1 MSANS
6 FDTDVI
12 IVGCGPTGA
21 TLGNLLAVCGITVII
36 LDREDDIYPLPRA
49 VHFDDEVMRVF
60 QTIGI
65 SEKLNKIVN
74 VNSGMRFVDNKDN
87 VLLDWPRPKEI
98 GIHGW
103 YPSYRFHQPD
113 LEILLRERLNE
124 QKNIAIKFGVEVLS
138 AKSHNNSCELSYL
151 KKRSGKLEFL
161 KSKFIIGC
169 DGAKSIIRAA
179 IGGEVNDHGFQEKW
193 LVVDAILK
201 KELPELGEFTMQY
214 CDTKRPITYCH
225 QPKNRRRWEIRLL
238 ESETEE
244 EFEQKD
250 RIWPLLKKW
259 ITPEVAD
266 LERTAI
272 YTFKSM
278 VASSWKKGRL
288 FIAGD
293 AAHLMP
299 PFMGQGMCAGIRDAA
314 NLAWKI
320 AAVIKKQSDKDL
332 LDSYESERAPHVNS
346 YIQTAIRLGSLINT
360 TDPKKAFEVSSDNNR
375 REAKMKSLYP
385 VLGLGL
391 GSNFSDSLKKHRGTI
406 AGQPVLSNSH
416 LLDDFCG
423 YNTLC
428 ISREEIKGSSGK
440 IDNLPFLCLDAQ
452 EEPILNEFL
461 NELEV
466 EAVIIR
472 PDRYVLASARNEN
485 EIKKLLTIRL

>member
-1 MSANS
+1 
-6 FDTDVI
+6 
-12 IVGCGPTGA
+12 
-21 TLGNLLAVCGITVII
+21 
-36 LDREDDIYPLPRA
+36 
-49 VHFDDEVMRVF
+49 
-60 QTIGI
+60 
-65 SEKLNKIVN
+65 
-74 VNSGMRFVDNKDN
+74 
-87 VLLDWPRPKEI
+87 
-98 GIHGW
+98 
-103 YPSYRFHQPD
+103 
-113 LEILLRERLNE
+113 
-124 QKNIAIKFGVEVLS
+124 
-138 AKSHNNSCELSYL
+138 
-151 KKRSGKLEFL
+151 
-161 KSKFIIGC
+161 
-169 DGAKSIIRAA
+169 
-179 IGGEVNDHGFQEKW
+179 
-193 LVVDAILK
+193 
-201 KELPELGEFTMQY
+201 
-214 CDTKRPITYCH
+214 
-225 QPKNRRRWEIRLL
+225 LL